1 MCVRWLLAAALL
13 LCVAACQKPE
23 APPPAA
29 VAPPPAPEP
38 VQEQQAFPEAPL
50 VPPPAA
56 AEAPAPPR
64 ELPVA
69 LGDLAELKQRGTL
82 RVLIEAAEEGYLPRQ
97 GMPREQD
104 RLMLERFAR
113 RHGLKAEFLVVERFD
128 RLIPLLLEGRGDVI
142 AADLTVTKEREKQ
155 LAFTRPVAVVSEFVV
170 GRRGA
175 PDLPQTPEELAGR
188 TVHVRESSAFAESLR
203 ALAAKRAPGLVLRPV
218 PEHVDPEALAYDVS
232 RGERPL
238 TVLDSHLLKAIEAYN
253 PDVQRLFP
261 IAEGRQLAWGVR
273 PESVALKAALDGFL
287 SEQALTEY
295 TAERFTGDLEGIRKR
310 GVLRVL
316 TRNNPVTY
324 FLHRGE
330 PHGFDYQ
337 LARAAAEALGVRLEV
352 VVAPS
357 RDQLIPWLREG
368 RGDVIAASFS
378 VTPERAAEV
387 AFSQPYLYVDEVL
400 VQPAA
405 SATKLTSLADLK
417 GRTVHVRGSSSY
429 HRTLLAL
436 RETHGPFTIVL
447 EPEDQETEVLVD
459 RVGRGELPLTV
470 ADSHL
475 LGAELMYRDDVEAAF
490 PLVVPGPEGQGARQ
504 HAIAFAVRQ
513 QSPQLRAFLDGFVK
527 KTYRGTHY
535 NMWRKRYF
543 ENKRQIAQAKEEGL
557 FVSGRISPYD
567 DLIQRYASR
576 YGMDWR
582 LMSAQAYQESR
593 FDPKARSWV
602 GALGLF
608 QVMPSTGKSL
618 GFTRLEDPEQGTHA
632 GVLYM
637 SRLLGQLEPDLPFK
651 HRLRFAL
658 AAYNAG
664 LGHVL
669 DARRLAREQGW
680 NPDKWFGHVEK
691 AMLLLEKP
699 QYYRRARH
707 GYCRGSEPVK
717 YVSEIQT
724 RYGQYVD
731 ALPH

>member
-1 MCVRWLLAAALL
+1 MLARWLLAAALL
-13 LCVAACQKPE
+13 LCVPACQEP
-23 APPPAA
+23 APPPVPA
-29 VAPPPAPEP
+29 VAPPAPEP
-38 VQEQQAFPEAPL
+38 VQERQAFPEAPL
-50 VPPPAA
+50 APPSVP
-56 AEAPAPPR
+56 AEAPKPMEP
-64 ELPVA
+64 PVA
-69 LGDLAELKQRGTL
+69 LGDLAEMKKRGTL
-82 RVLIEAAEEGYLPRQ
+82 RVLLDGAEEGFLPRQ

-128 RLIPLLLEGRGDVI
+128 RLLPLLLEGRGDLI
-142 AADLTVTKEREKQ
+142 AASLTVTKEREKQ
-155 LAFTRPVAVVSEFVV
+155 LAFTRPVAVVSEVVV

-175 PDLPQTPEELAGR
+175 PDLPKRPEDLAGR
-188 TVHVRESSAFAESLR
+188 TVHVRESSAFAETLR
-203 ALAAKRAPGLVLRPV
+203 ALAEKRAPGLTVQAV
-218 PEHVDPEALAYDVS
+218 PESLDPETLAYDVS

-238 TVLDSHLLKAIEAYN
+238 TVIDSHLLAGVEAYN

-261 IAEGRQLAWGVR
+261 IAEGRQIAWGVR
-273 PESVALKAALDGFL
+273 PESAALKAALDGFI

-295 TAERFTGDLEGIRKR
+295 TAERFTGDLDGIRKR
-310 GVLRVL
+310 GALRVL

-337 LARAAAEALGVRLEV
+337 LARAAAEALGVRLEM

-368 RGDVIAASFS
+368 RGDVIAASFTI
-378 VTPERAAEV
+378 TPEREAQV
-387 AFSQPYLYVDEVL
+387 AFSTPYLYVDEVL
-400 VQPAA
+400 VQPSA
-405 SATKLTSLADLK
+405 SGAKLTSPADLK
-417 GRTVHVRGSSSY
+417 GRAVHVRGSSSY
-429 HRTLLAL
+429 HAALLAL
-436 RETHGPFTIVL
+436 RETHGPFEIVL

-475 LGAELMYRDDVEAAF
+475 LGAERMYRDDVEAAF
-490 PLVVPGPEGQGARQ
+490 PLAQGR
-504 HAIAFAVRQ
+504 AIAFAVRQ
-513 QSPQLRAFLDGFVK
+513 ESGKLRAFLDGFVK

-543 ENKRQIAQAKEEGL
+543 ENKRQISEAKEEGL

-567 DLIQRYASR
+567 DLIQRYSSR

-593 FDPKARSWV
+593 FDPKAKSWV

-608 QVMPSTGKSL
+608 QVMPGTGKSL
-618 GFTRLEDPEQGTHA
+618 GFLKLEDPEQGTHA
-632 GVLYM
+632 GVMYM
-637 SRLLGQLEPDLPFK
+637 SRLIGQLEPELPFK

-724 RYGQYVD
+724 RYGQYVE